1 MDVQTIGMIAGA
13 VALGIIIL
21 YVLDRW
27 SKQEDIDV
35 ANAAKLGVSAAAVAG
50 GVAYAVGGDEVADVA
65 EKVTTAAQEMF
76 VGKPEF

>member
-1 MDVQTIGMIAGA
+1 MDVQTIGIIAGV
-13 VALGIIIL
+13 VALSAIIL

-27 SKQEDIDV
+27 SKKEDVDV

-50 GVAYAVGGDEVADVA
+50 GVAYAVGGDDVVEVA

>member
-27 SKQEDIDV
+27 SKQEDVDV
-35 ANAAKLGVSAAAVAG
+35 ASAAKLGVSAAAVAG
-50 GVAYAVGGDEVADVA
+50 GVAYAVGGDEVAEVA

>member
-50 GVAYAVGGDEVADVA
+50 GVAYAVGGDEVAEVA

>member
-1 MDVQTIGMIAGA
+1 MIAGA

-27 SKQEDIDV
+27 SKQEDVDV
-35 ANAAKLGVSAAAVAG
+35 ASAAKLGVSAAAVAG
-50 GVAYAVGGDEVADVA
+50 GVAYAVGGDEVAEVA
-65 EKVTTAAQEMF
+65 EKVTAAAQEMF

>member
-1 MDVQTIGMIAGA
+1 MIAGA

-27 SKQEDIDV
+27 SKQEDVDV
-35 ANAAKLGVSAAAVAG
+35 ASAAKLGVSAAAVAG
-50 GVAYAVGGDEVADVA
+50 GVAYAVGGDEVAEVA

>member
-13 VALGIIIL
+13 VALVVIVL

-27 SKQEDIDV
+27 SRKEDIDIV
-35 ANAAKLGVSAAAVAG
+35 SMAKLGTSAAAVAG
-50 GVAYAVGGDEVADVA
+50 GVVYAVGAEDVTEVA
-65 EKVTTAAQEMF
+65 EKVVATTQEMF

>member
-1 MDVQTIGMIAGA
+1 MDVQTLGMIAGA
-13 VALGIIIL
+13 VALAAIVL

-27 SKQEDIDV
+27 SKKEDVDV

-50 GVAYAVGGDEVADVA
+50 GVAYAVGGDDVAEVA

>member
-27 SKQEDIDV
+27 SKQEDVDV
-35 ANAAKLGVSAAAVAG
+35 ASAAKLGVSAAAVAG
-50 GVAYAVGGDEVADVA
+50 GVAYAVGGDEVAEVA
-65 EKVTTAAQEMF
+65 EKVTAAAQEMF

>member
-50 GVAYAVGGDEVADVA
+50 GVAYAVSGDEVAEVA

>member
-1 MDVQTIGMIAGA
+1 MDVQTLGMIAGA
-13 VALGIIIL
+13 VALVVIIL

-27 SKQEDIDV
+27 SKKEDVDI

-50 GVAYAVGGDEVADVA
+50 GVAYAVGADDIAQVA
-65 EKVTTAAQEMF
+65 ETVTTATQEMF

>member
-1 MDVQTIGMIAGA
+1 MDVQTLGMIAGA
-13 VALGIIIL
+13 VALVVIIL

-27 SKQEDIDV
+27 SKKEDVDI

-50 GVAYAVGGDEVADVA
+50 GVAYAVGTDDIAQVA
-65 EKVTTAAQEMF
+65 ETVTTATQEMF

>member
-1 MDVQTIGMIAGA
+1 MDVQTLGMIAAA
-13 VALGIIIL
+13 VALGAIIL

-27 SKQEDIDV
+27 SKKEDVDV

-50 GVAYAVGGDEVADVA
+50 GVAYAVGAEDVA
-65 EKVTTAAQEMF
+65 GVAETVTTAAQEMF

>member
-1 MDVQTIGMIAGA
+1 MDVQTIGIIAGV
-13 VALGIIIL
+13 VALAAIIL

-27 SKQEDIDV
+27 SKKEDVDV
-35 ANAAKLGVSAAAVAG
+35 VNATKLGVSAAAVAG
-50 GVAYAVGGDEVADVA
+50 GVAYAVGADDVAEVA